1 MPVKLTSSDR
11 KIIAIAALVAAAS
24 LFIGAKY
31 FWKAFPEAAI
41 DFRVN
46 RDDSAPIA
54 LKFLADRGIPVQGYR
69 HVAVFDYDDSAKVY
83 LERTQGLERM
93 TGLTRGP
100 VRLWRWT
107 HRWFVPQQ
115 QEEFRVEVTPSGE
128 VVGFDHEIPE
138 AAPGANLEAA
148 PAREIAEKY
157 LREVMKR
164 DLNDLEFVEGASD
177 KRPQRTDHDFTWKQK
192 SADLGEGSWRIAVE
206 VDGDQVA
213 GYREFVKIPEQW
225 SRDYRKLRS
234 RNESAQMV
242 AEVFFVLLTIGM
254 LVILVL
260 RLRDRDVPVKLA
272 LVLGLVGTV
281 LYFLGQLN
289 NFPMAEFGYS
299 TTDSYSSF
307 FADYLQRALL
317 AAAGVGAF
325 IFFLTAS
332 SEPEYRAGYPAL
344 ASLRRAFRWQGL
356 RSRSFFLANVVGITL
371 TFFFF
376 AYQTIFYLAANKLG
390 AWSPADVNYSDLL
403 STKIPWVWVLFIGF
417 LPAISE
423 EFQFRAFALP
433 FLGRIL
439 RSKPVALVLA
449 AFIWGFL
456 HSAYPNQPF
465 FIRGVEVGI
474 GGVIIGLMMLR
485 FGIVA
490 TLIWHYSVDAL
501 YTAFLLLRSPNHYL
515 MISGAITAG
524 IMLVPLVLSLVAY
537 LRTGT
542 FSDEAALTNAAE
554 GISRAPSR
562 ESVAAAE
569 PPLAYSPLARSR
581 LILGGVLIAI
591 CAALTL
597 VPVHRFGE
605 NTRIAVARKDAERLV
620 GDFLRQRQIDP
631 AGYRSV
637 AWLQVNVDSSA
648 VKYIQEH
655 RTIDETDRTYRQATR
670 PLLWCVRYF
679 RPLEKEEHMV
689 FVDTAEPRVF
699 SYRHVLDEDAPG
711 ASLTLDEARAR
722 ASEFLAQQGYRVE
735 DFELEEKSDKKRK
748 GRVDWT
754 FEWQIKPIGPGQ
766 ALNIG
771 DAHFRVR
778 VDLAG
783 DQVVGLTRYF
793 KLPEEWQRRESATTL
808 ANVALY
814 ACLILFVVALTAGG
828 LVLFVLQVRHG
839 AIPWRSAAKVVGV
852 ILAGLA
858 LAQLNQISRVYQ
870 GYNTSVSMGT
880 FWISAGA
887 GLVIVPLTAALAAW
901 VLLALAMS
909 LYPDAARL
917 LRGSARWVWRRDAA
931 LAIAV
936 SLAAAFGVGRL
947 ASLLYGQFHIYAPVR
962 FDLGQD
968 LLDSTLPGGG
978 FLIRGLIYGLVIP
991 AAAAVVIY
999 LAQGVLKRRAWWK
1012 WLAGLLLLVS
1022 AGPPSAHSLPEFFVG
1037 WAGGLLLFLAA
1048 AGVVAG
1054 FCRGNAAAYVGAAY
1068 CLTVGGP
1075 LFSMLRQPAAF
1086 FMWNGA
1092 LLGLLTLALLAWLLW
1107 GSGEGS
1113 GQVEPPPA
1121 PPS

>member
-11 KIIAIAALVAAAS
+11 KTIAIAALVAAAS

-54 LKFLADRGIPVQGYR
+54 RKFLTDRGICLEGYR

-83 LERTQGLERM
+83 LERTQGLERL
-93 TGLTRGP
+93 TRLTRGP

-107 HRWFVPQQ
+107 HRWFKPQQ

-138 AAPGANLEAA
+138 AAPGAGLEPAA
-148 PAREIAEKY
+148 ARAIAEKY
-157 LREVMKR
+157 LREVMQR
-164 DLNDLEFVEGASD
+164 DLNDLEFVEGESE

-213 GYREFVKIPEQW
+213 GYREFVKVPEQW
-225 SRDYRKLRS
+225 SRDYQKLRS

-272 LVLGLVGTV
+272 LVLGLVGTG

-307 FADYLQRALL
+307 IAGYLQRAIL

-332 SEPEYRAGYPAL
+332 SEPEYRAGFPAL

-376 AYQTIFYLAANKLG
+376 AYQTIFYLAANQLG

-439 RSKPVALVLA
+439 RSKPIALVLA

-474 GGVIIGLMMLR
+474 GGVIVGLVMLR

-515 MISGAITAG
+515 MISGLITAG
-524 IMLVPLVLSLVAY
+524 IMLVPLVVSLVAY

-542 FSDEAALTNAAE
+542 FSDEAALTNASD
-554 GISRAPSR
+554 GISRAPHR
-562 ESVAAAE
+562 EAVVAAE
-569 PPLAYSPLARSR
+569 PPLVYTPLAKSR
-581 LILGGVLIAI
+581 LILGGALIAI
-591 CAALTL
+591 CAALAL
-597 VPVHRFGE
+597 LPVHRFGE
-605 NTRIAVARKDAERLV
+605 NSRIAVARKDAERLA

-631 AGYRSV
+631 AAYRSV

-648 VKYIQEH
+648 VKYIQER
-655 RTIDETDRTYRQATR
+655 RTIEETDRIYRQATR

-679 RPLEKEEHMV
+679 RPLEKEEHLV
-689 FVDTAEPRVF
+689 FVDAAEPRVF

-711 ASLTLDEARAR
+711 ASLPLDAARAR
-722 ASEFLAQQGYRVE
+722 AAEFLVQQDYRAE
-735 DFELEEKSDKKRK
+735 DFDLQEKSDKKLK

-754 FEWQIKPIGPGQ
+754 FEWQMKPEGAGKL
-766 ALNIG
+766 LNIG

-783 DQVVGLTRYF
+783 DQVVGLSRYF
-793 KLPEEWQRRESATTL
+793 KLPEEWQRQESATSL
-808 ANVALY
+808 ANIALY
-814 ACLILFVVALTAGG
+814 GCLTSFVVIFTGGG
-828 LVLFVLQVRHG
+828 LLLFVLQVRHG
-839 AIPWRSAAKVVGV
+839 AIPWRAAAKVAGV
-852 ILAGLA
+852 ILAGLV
-858 LAQLNQISRVYQ
+858 LAQLNQISRIFQ

-887 GLVIVPLTAALAAW
+887 GLVIVPLIGSLAAW
-901 VLLALAMS
+901 VLVALAMS

-917 LRGSARWVWRRDAA
+917 LRGPARRVWRRDAA

-936 SLAAAFGVGRL
+936 SLAAAFGVSRL
-947 ASLLYGQFHIYAPVR
+947 AAFLYGHFHVHAPVR

-968 LLDSTLPGGG
+968 LLDSTFPGGG
-978 FLIRGLIYGLVIP
+978 FLIRGVIYSLVIP
-991 AAAAVVIY
+991 AAAAVVIC
-999 LAQGVLKRRAWWK
+999 LAQAGWKRRAWWMG
-1012 WLAGLLLLVS
+1012 LAGVLLLVS
-1022 AGPPSAHSLPEFFVG
+1022 AGPPEAHSLPEFFLG
-1037 WAGGLLLFLAA
+1037 WAGGLLLLLAV
-1048 AGVVAG
+1048 AGIVAG
-1054 FCRGNAAAYVGAAY
+1054 FCRNNAAAYVGAAY
-1068 CLTVGGP
+1068 CLTVAGP
-1075 LFSMLRQPAAF
+1075 MVSMLRQPAAF
-1086 FMWNGA
+1086 FTWNGA
-1092 LLGLLTLALLAWLLW
+1092 LLGLLTLAVLAWLLR
-1107 GSGEGS
+1107 GSGERP
-1113 GQVEPPPA
+1113 GQDEPGAALPA
-1121 PPS
+1121 